1 MKFKPICLTR
11 QCFNLHV
18 CLDTSLG
25 TLKPLK
31 EAHARIIVSEMLS
44 EQPGQGSHPGEI
56 SAAPG
61 LSAEL
66 AVVLC
71 QQDPAAVTAALFQWE
86 WCLSQSSISRAL

>member
-44 EQPGQGSHPGEI
+44 EQPEQGSHPGEI
-56 SAAPG
+56 SAV
-61 LSAEL
+61 LSL
-66 AVVLC
+66 QLC
-71 QQDPAAVTAALFQWE
+71 CASRTLQQ
-86 WCLSQSSISRAL
+86 SQQLCSSGNGV